1 MKKQL
6 LLLLFITMGFSKL
19 NLVAQNLPV
28 QVIYPFSDSVPA
40 PLDKAIIGIHWTGS
54 QFWLMAASSSRRT
67 ISRYSPTLRYI
78 DSIQVTGDLGT
89 GTPVYDIE
97 TINGDM
103 WIAFNKDSI
112 AKISP
117 TGLIIKKVKVK
128 NDGYGVNTA
137 IRTLAVIGNT
147 GQLYVGGVGTGSTG
161 NYIWKID
168 TLGNILQAMPYIDH
182 RAEAIYGMV
191 YDDKT
196 TGGPYLWVNCQ
207 FNATNVSG
215 GINGTYVRQLKLSNN
230 TCYATCFEKNVFF
243 DTPWAV
249 GGTFFSAG
257 GLTMGTLPGNTTPSL
272 IALSQYSTFGGV
284 QRGAVIAY
292 NLNNFQPLTAP
303 EIGLDSFA
311 LRSGLGGLTRFPA
324 AVNSTVSYVAK
335 LTNRSPT
342 AASGNIL
349 TNVWRD
355 SVLIASPSVPFSVNP
370 FFSNNFSTPNVLG
383 TQKGRYEIGVKMS
396 AANDCNVTNDSISYR
411 FTVTDST
418 YGRDVFDHPGVAFNP
433 VSIGSTLAPRKI
445 GMVYTFPHDVNI
457 TSLSILHRVLALND
471 SMYATVWRF
480 KNGYPTDSLAASKLY
495 NPTTAADT
503 AGQGNSIGL
512 LRTFPLISP
521 LLVKKGDTIV
531 VGMTELKTAGFY
543 PWTVI
548 ADKTQSNYLFF
559 YRSSVLNSRNPG
571 WFSDTVPGMA
581 ISSERRTFVFRVN
594 ATVRTGT
601 KDALGAIE
609 NVTIS
614 PNPTTGDFSLY
625 LNLTKSE
632 KGRIDIRDL
641 SGRTV
646 QTQTFE
652 AQTLN
657 QPLSLGHLPS
667 GLYLVHVRTESGG
680 QVVQKVVKQ

>member
-1 MKKQL
+1 MKKQFL
-6 LLLLFITMGFSKL
+6 RLLFLTLSLANF

-28 QVIYPFSDSVPA
+28 QFNYPFSDSVPA
-40 PLDKAIIGIHWTGS
+40 PLDKVIQGIHWTGS
-54 QFWLMAASSSRRT
+54 QFWLMAGSSSRRT
-67 ISRYSPTLRYI
+67 ISRYTPTLRYI

-89 GTPVYDIE
+89 STPISDIE
-97 TINGDM
+97 TINGEM

-117 TGLIIKKVKVK
+117 TGLIIKKVKVQ
-128 NDGYGVNTA
+128 NGNYGVNTS
-137 IRTLAVIGNT
+137 IRTIAVIGNT
-147 GQLYVGGVGTGSTG
+147 GQLYVGGVGTASTG

-168 TLGNILQAMPYIDH
+168 TFGNILQAMPYVDH

-215 GINGTYVRQLKLSNN
+215 GINGTYVRQLKLANN
-230 TCYATCFEKNVFF
+230 TAYATCFEKNVFF

-257 GLTMGTLPGNTTPSL
+257 GLTMGVMPGNTAPSL

-284 QRGAVIAY
+284 QKGAVIGY
-292 NLNNFQPLTAP
+292 NLANFQPLTTP

-311 LRSGLGGLTRFPA
+311 LRSGLGGLTHFPV

-335 LTNRSPT
+335 LTNRSPNT
-342 AASGNIL
+342 TTGNI
-349 TNVWRD
+349 NMKVWRD

-370 FFSNNFSTPNVLG
+370 FFAANFNTPNVLG
-383 TQKGRYEIGVKMS
+383 TQKGRYEVGVKM
-396 AANDCNVTNDSISYR
+396 ATANDCNTTNDSTTYR

-433 VSIGSTLAPRKI
+433 VSIGSTLAPRRI

-480 KNGYPTDSLAASKLY
+480 KNGYPTDSLAASRLF

-531 VGMTELKTAGFY
+531 VGMTELKTSGFY
-543 PWTVI
+543 PWTAI

-559 YRSSVLNSRNPG
+559 YRTSVANNRGPG
-571 WFSDTVPGMA
+571 WYSDTVPGMA
-581 ISSERRTFVFRVN
+581 ISGERRAFVFRVN
-594 ATVRTGT
+594 TTIRTGT

-609 NVTIS
+609 NVTIA
-614 PNPTTGDFSLY
+614 PNPTTGDIS
-625 LNLTKSE
+625 LNLSLAKSE
-632 KGRIDIRDL
+632 KGRIDITDL
-641 SGRTV
+641 SGRTLH
-646 QTQTFE
+646 TQLFE
-652 AQTLN
+652 AQILN

-667 GLYLVHVRTESGG
+667 GLYFVSIRTESGG
-680 QVVQKVVKQ
+680 QVVQKIVKQ